1 MFPNLSLDIGMVL
14 EGWIDSEVIE
24 YLLDRLLVLIS
35 SGFYEFVHPRILFS
49 FGVLFIVAFGFIGCP
64 NCGGRRWVGSVTA
77 PSRAKERQSSAEF
90 QNDSL

>member
-64 NCGGRRWVGSVTA
+64 NCGGASVGRVVNCAESSEGA
-77 PSRAKERQSSAEF
+77 PVFGGISKR
-90 QNDSL
+90 